1 MLDLATLLER
11 PTRERLGSRLVQ
23 LILGLFLYGASSALL
38 VLGGLG
44 LEPWNVFHQGL
55 SRHTGIAIGTW
66 AILASAGVLLL
77 WIPLRQRPGIG
88 TIANAILVGA
98 VMDLVLWLVA
108 APHGL
113 AARTTCMVAGVLL
126 NGIATGAYI
135 GAGLG
140 PGPRDGLMLG
150 ISRRTGISIRVA
162 RWSVEAAVLVVGWLL
177 GGTVGLGTLLY
188 ALSIGPL
195 AHFFVP
201 FFDRS
206 TETS

>member
-1 MLDLATLLER
+1 MPGLATFFER
-11 PTRERLGSRLVQ
+11 PTPDRLASRLVQ
-23 LILGLFLYGASSALL
+23 LVLGLILYGASSALL

-77 WIPLRQRPGIG
+77 WIPLRQRPGVG

-98 VMDLVLWLVA
+98 VMDLVLWLAA
-108 APHGL
+108 APHSL
-113 AARTTCMVAGVLL
+113 PARTACMVSGVIL

-162 RWSVEAAVLVVGWLL
+162 RWSVEAAVLAIGWAL
-177 GGTVGLGTLLY
+177 GGTLGLGTLLY
-188 ALSIGPL
+188 ALCIGPL

-201 FFDRS
+201 FFDR
-206 TETS
+206 TSEPT